1 MNSSA
6 DQCPVLTSFL
16 VGKFN
21 RVGIRETLEG
31 TTIADISGMDMPNFL
46 ACLAEKDRLIGARL
60 WAEVLLPVRHAWQE
74 LKFVEPAYRAATKRL
89 TDCLAEIRARL
100 TPPPQPING

>member
-1 MNSSA
+1 MTSP
-6 DQCPVLTSFL
+6 DQNPVLTSFL

-31 TTIADISGMDMPNFL
+31 ATIADISGMDMSDFL

-74 LKFVEPAYRAATKRL
+74 VKFMEPAYRTATKRL
-89 TDCLAEIRARL
+89 ADLLAEIRARL
-100 TPPPQPING
+100 APPNA